1 MKRKKYVLLFTKG
14 MMVFLEYLQASKDKL
29 LELENNFN
37 NYWIQY
43 INSTIF
49 LCTRNN
55 QKRNLRNDVTKACIK
70 NPQIPWNKCN
80 ER

>member
-1 MKRKKYVLLFTKG
+1 MKRKKYVLSFTKG
-14 MMVFLEYLQASKDKL
+14 MMVCLENLQAPKDKL

-43 INSTIF
+43 INSTIL

-55 QKRNLRNDVTKACIK
+55 
-70 NPQIPWNKCN
+70 
-80 ER
+80 